1 MEINPTQKKGFI
13 ILIIG
18 IIMIVMI
25 IFAKIKGNFVSKEN
39 NTNISNVQLE
49 NVVIDENADYTR
61 AIKTYITAIQ
71 QKDSAKFSSVFPS
84 FIEADTE
91 SITKQLDSL
100 HTQYESSCGT
110 NIKITYNIKEVKKL
124 DSDSV
129 KTIENNIKQNYQTF
143 TGSVDTIYRAEL
155 HVKITGDTKSEE
167 DDEYILVGKIG
178 NSWYIF

>member
-61 AIKTYITAIQ
+61 IIKTYITAIQ

-110 NIKITYNIKEVKKL
+110 NIKITYNI
-124 DSDSV
+124 
-129 KTIENNIKQNYQTF
+129 IK
-143 TGSVDTIYRAEL
+143 
-155 HVKITGDTKSEE
+155 
-167 DDEYILVGKIG
+167 
-178 NSWYIF
+178 